1 MSRETV
7 PSVFSL
13 RGGVP
18 ADRWG
23 RLVVLLA
30 LLTASIWILW
40 FFSELAFFLIISG
53 LVAYLLGPIADF
65 FQRMGTGRTVG
76 VLMTFVFVAAVVV
89 IGFASMVP
97 FIEEQV
103 IDLAKLLS
111 PEVLRQATASI
122 EETLRHYVP
131 MPEGA
136 VDQGLANAIE
146 ALFRQERISNAFS
159 YTIDLFTNI
168 LYALLVIPLVT
179 FFLMKD
185 GRDLTEAVVNLVP
198 NRYFELTV
206 DLIESIRN
214 HLGRYFRALLV
225 RDIVVAVLAT
235 VLLSGVGLRYAS
247 VVGIFAGLANTIP
260 YFGPLLGLAAAIIVG
275 VAQTGD
281 LVLFPGIFA
290 AIFVT
295 QIVDNVLQPFIFS
308 RAIRIHP
315 LVILCTVIIGAEV
328 GGIIGML
335 LAIPVIT
342 VLWVT
347 AKSISWSIQNYKV
360 FRISRP

>member
-1 MSRETV
+1 M
-7 PSVFSL
+7 PSVFNL
-13 RGGVP
+13 RGGAP

-23 RLVVLLA
+23 RYVLLLA
-30 LLTASIWILW
+30 LLAATIWIVW
-40 FFSELAFFLIISG
+40 FFSTLAFFLIIGG
-53 LVAYLLGPIADF
+53 LLAYLFGPIADF
-65 FQRMGTGRTVG
+65 FQRRGTGRTAA
-76 VLMTFVFVAAVVV
+76 VLLTFVVVLGGV
-89 IGFASMVP
+89 GLGFASMVP
-97 FIEEQV
+97 FVEQQV
-103 IDLAKLLS
+103 VDLSRLLS
-111 PEVLRQATASI
+111 PEVIRVVTSSI
-122 EETLRHYVP
+122 EETLRRYVP

-146 ALFRQERISNAFS
+146 ALFRQERITNAFS

-185 GRDLTEAVVNLVP
+185 GRDLTEAVVSLVP
-198 NRYFELTV
+198 NRYFELTM

-214 HLGRYFRALLV
+214 HLGRYFRALFV
-225 RDIVVAVLAT
+225 RGLVVAVLST
-235 VLLSGVGLRYAS
+235 VLLSAAGLRYAS

-260 YFGPLLGLAAAIIVG
+260 YFGPLLGLMAAVIVG

-281 LVLFPGIFA
+281 LVLFPGIFV
-290 AIFVT
+290 AILVT

-308 RAIRIHP
+308 RAVRIHP
-315 LVILCTVIIGAEV
+315 LIILCVVIIGAEA

-335 LAIPVIT
+335 LSIPILT

-347 AKSISWSIQNYKV
+347 VKSFNWSVQNYKV
-360 FRISRP
+360 FGTS

>member
-1 MSRETV
+1 M
-7 PSVFSL
+7 
-13 RGGVP
+13 
-18 ADRWG
+18 
-23 RLVVLLA
+23 A
-30 LLTASIWILW
+30 LLVAVVWVVW
-40 FFSELAFFLIISG
+40 FFSTLAFFLIIGG
-53 LVAYLLGPIADF
+53 LLAYLLGPIADF
-65 FQRMGTGRTVG
+65 FQRRGTGRTVG
-76 VLMTFVFVAAVVV
+76 VLLSFVVV
-89 IGFASMVP
+89 LGAVSLLFASMVP
-97 FIEEQV
+97 FVEQQV
-103 IDLAKLLS
+103 VDLSRLLS
-111 PEVLRQATASI
+111 PEVIRLATASI
-122 EETLRHYVP
+122 EETLRKYLP

-146 ALFRQERISNAFS
+146 ALFRQERISNAFG

-185 GRDLTEAVVNLVP
+185 GRDLTEAVVSLVP

-225 RDIVVAVLAT
+225 RGIVVAVLLT
-235 VLLSGVGLRYAS
+235 VLLSAIGLRYAA

-260 YFGPLLGLAAAIIVG
+260 YFGPLLGLMAAIIVG

-281 LVLFPGIFA
+281 LALFPGIFG
-290 AIFVT
+290 AIVFT
-295 QIVDNVLQPFIFS
+295 QIVDNVMQPFIFS
-308 RAIRIHP
+308 RAVRIHP
-315 LVILCTVIIGAEV
+315 LIILCGVIIGAEV

-335 LAIPVIT
+335 LSIPVIT

-347 AKSISWSIQNYKV
+347 VKSMSWSVQNYKV
-360 FRISRP
+360 FRTS